1 MCGGTS
7 LELMLRAAGIDA
19 TCMLPVD
26 IIHEARQVLDTKV
39 VHFDALSL
47 PGLMSIKH
55 VCDMLQGVPP
65 SRRVTKWHQPP
76 CDPPKRAHLGVGR
89 YFLWGRSTRL
99 LLSSMTGRYS

>member
-19 TCMLPVD
+19 PCMLPVD

-47 PGLMSIKH
+47 PGH
-55 VCDMLQGVPP
+55 V
-65 SRRVTKWHQPP
+65 HQTW
-76 CDPPKRAHLGVGR
+76 L
-89 YFLWGRSTRL
+89 
-99 LLSSMTGRYS
+99 